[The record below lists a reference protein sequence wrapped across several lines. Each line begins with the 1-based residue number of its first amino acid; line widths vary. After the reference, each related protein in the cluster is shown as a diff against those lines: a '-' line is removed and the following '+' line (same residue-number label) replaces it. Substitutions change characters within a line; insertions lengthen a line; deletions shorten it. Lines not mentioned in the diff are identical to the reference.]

1 MDPGA
6 LASSY
11 MPPAGLARPTP
22 IPGTGSPA
30 AQPRKRDGRA
40 GCVSHSH
47 TCRKKTLGGTKSI
60 NLSTAGP
67 DPRLQEACCNT
78 GCESDTI
85 SPEARLSGCF
95 PEPCANPQPGCK
107 HTAAGNT
114 GQEIPAARKNI
125 FLHFHS
131 QAVLGREE
139 ARSVNTGECPAPLCV
154 PPHLI
159 SRGSV
164 PPLSISVERS
174 IPKCRPL
181 D

>member
-1 MDPGA
+1 MDPRA

-47 TCRKKTLGGTKSI
+47 TCRKKTLGVQR
-60 NLSTAGP
+60 AFP
-67 DPRLQEACCNT
+67 CQLQAQTHACKKPAAT
-78 GCESDTI
+78 QAARVTRI
-85 SPEARLSGCF
+85 SPEARLSSCF

-139 ARSVNTGECPAPLCV
+139 ACSVNTGECPAPLCV

-164 PPLSISVERS
+164 PPLSVSVERS